1 VRIIT
6 CVSGVGRW
14 TASGWRACGARGGCG
29 WRSGRASVGGS
40 RTRPCLPTGCGAQR
54 PAQVWAF
61 DFQFDQ
67 TADGRVLK
75 QLTVVDEFTREA
87 LVMLAERSIDADTT
101 VSVLERLAAQRGAP
115 EHLRMD
121 NGGPELT
128 AHAPGLVSLLERR
141 NRVHRARLAVAE
153 PVRRELPLTRA

>member
-1 VRIIT
+1 
-6 CVSGVGRW
+6 
-14 TASGWRACGARGGCG
+14 
-29 WRSGRASVGGS
+29 
-40 RTRPCLPTGCGAQR
+40 
-54 PAQVWAF
+54 VWAF

-141 NRVHRARLAVAE
+141 NPRTSSPAR
-153 PVRRELPLTRA
+153 RGRTRASRASTHACVTSCSTSRNSPALPKRS